1 MAEHIA
7 AQPYAALTFLYAGI
21 VSGLLYDLL
30 RLARRVLR
38 GKLSEILFD
47 LLFAAGLGV
56 ITAVALLLG
65 TGGRIRLY
73 VFLLTA
79 LGFALEQFTVY
90 GMISRIV
97 HRRMNKKAGFR

>member
-1 MAEHIA
+1 MAEHIS
-7 AQPYAALTFLYAGI
+7 AQPYAALAFLYAGI
-21 VSGLLYDLL
+21 LSGLLYDLL
-30 RLARRVLR
+30 RLMRRIIR

-56 ITAVALLLG
+56 ITAVALLLA

-79 LGFALEQFTVY
+79 VGFALEQFTVY
-90 GMISRIV
+90 GLISRIV
-97 HRRMNKKAGFR
+97 YRCMNKKAGFR

>member
-7 AQPYAALTFLYAGI
+7 AQPYVAFAFLYAGI

-30 RLARRVLR
+30 RLMRLMLR

-56 ITAVALLLG
+56 IMAVALLLA

-73 VFLLTA
+73 VFLLAA
-79 LGFALEQFTVY
+79 LGFALEQFAVF
-90 GMISRIV
+90 GLISRIV
-97 HRRMNKKAGFR
+97 YRCANKKAGFR

>member
-1 MAEHIA
+1 MAEHVS
-7 AQPYAALTFLYAGI
+7 AQPYAALAFLYAGI
-21 VSGLLYDLL
+21 VSGLLYDIL
-30 RLARRVLR
+30 RLVRRILR

-97 HRRMNKKAGFR
+97 HRCMNKKAGFR